1 MGNHTGK
8 DGHGATGSPLDFFHT
23 PATTPSQ
30 PETIAMAL
38 STAAACSRIQTL
50 SPACSITPLTP
61 SPVAEWLQKQP
72 PPAEWALMS
81 PDSVAVSETKAAV
94 GIREAVASPP
104 SLESWQERDSGL
116 EPQAAEEG
124 AGEQTPLGLL
134 RLMERYRASVELSPH
149 TDATTGAELLGHL
162 IAQKDELVEE
172 VDTLREMLRRERLEW
187 QQFQSDLQVAVSVA
201 DRLRIESEQALAQLQ
216 ENHRALEHQLAQAL
230 HRQEEKDRQLE
241 SLRAELRDVSVKL
254 AKVTQ
259 QQQQQ
264 QERAKLVALK
274 DSLKDVGDRQ
284 TEGRE
289 RVEGEEKPEAANGE
303 KRNDRSD
310 ASEEADDDVLEG
322 EGAER
327 GQLMG
332 RGVAEGYLRSLA
344 ALERKKERQK
354 TPRRIVKLSERS
366 WSLSRLPLST
376 EPPGLTETST
386 KTSTTFPL
394 CKKEEQVK
402 QETAERLLQ
411 RQDSWSSFS
420 TGKRDEDLNSNPT
433 KPQDGFSALLRR
445 HGGSRRNS
453 LLRWCQS
460 RTQGYENIEIT
471 NFSSSWEDGLA
482 FCAVYHTYLPDLI
495 PYDILNPV
503 DKKDNLN
510 LAFKTGESVG
520 IPATLSVE
528 EMLKACGPDWQSVL
542 AYVES
547 IFRHFEM

>member
-1 MGNHTGK
+1 
-8 DGHGATGSPLDFFHT
+8 
-23 PATTPSQ
+23 
-30 PETIAMAL
+30 
-38 STAAACSRIQTL
+38 
-50 SPACSITPLTP
+50 
-61 SPVAEWLQKQP
+61 
-72 PPAEWALMS
+72 
-81 PDSVAVSETKAAV
+81 
-94 GIREAVASPP
+94 
-104 SLESWQERDSGL
+104 
-116 EPQAAEEG
+116 
-124 AGEQTPLGLL
+124 
-134 RLMERYRASVELSPH
+134 MERYRASVELSPH

-187 QQFQSDLQVAVSVA
+187 QQFQN
-201 DRLRIESEQALAQLQ
+201 RLRIESEQALAQLQ

-303 KRNDRSD
+303 KRNDRRD

-420 TGKRDEDLNSNPT
+420 TGKRDEDLNSNST

-520 IPATLSVE
+520 IPATLVRPLTLTQILAILFQTRWCSDVGMATVRQSVE